1 MGNVVKVVFVSKT
14 TLSRRLVVG
23 FATQNSWK
31 MEQRIVVAVAGN
43 VRWTKTLLFSCY
55 WWLWWSSRARVYNLT
70 GEGEIASQ
78 TRKKNDIHYCLGFLD
93 FSSSFLS
100 SNHHS
105 VATTQKETTIIIIMV
120 CSTCERKLKRVIAPD
135 PWAQRVAA
143 ANSNGGGGGAKKV
156 KKDTNT
162 TTTTTNAVLSS
173 KKRYVLGSQRCTICK
188 KSLHQPGVFCQPCA
202 FQQGKC
208 AMCGVDVQDVSM
220 HNVGGDLER
229 KLKEKTAR
237 EKSEKLARLEK
248 LEEEKDFDEFATD
261 EEKRKKKRKK
271 EEEKTTTT
279 TSSVKA
285 AAKKVEP
292 TGATNLVG
300 SLLQQSASAKNQPSE
315 TQTTT
320 TWQYDSKSGYYFD
333 ATKMQYYDPKSKL
346 YFCCKTNK
354 WLKPENA
361 KPKNGTF
368 KSGTRKPDK
377 FGL

>member
-1 MGNVVKVVFVSKT
+1 MGGLQSAFTLYLTKKGEISIKRYPVVFRVFK
-14 TLSRRLVVG
+14 
-23 FATQNSWK
+23 NPK
-31 MEQRIVVAVAGN
+31 HVACFPP
-43 VRWTKTLLFSCY
+43 LFFFFSLELKNFCCV
-55 WWLWWSSRARVYNLT
+55 LRH
-70 GEGEIASQ
+70 
-78 TRKKNDIHYCLGFLD
+78 KKR
-93 FSSSFLS
+93 
-100 SNHHS
+100 NHLP
-105 VATTQKETTIIIIMV
+105 QMV
-120 CSTCERKLKRVIAPD
+120 CSTCEKKLKRVIAPD

-143 ANSNGGGGGAKKV
+143 ANSNGGGGGGGVHAKKV
-156 KKDTNT
+156 KDTKLPNT
-162 TTTTTNAVLSS
+162 NANAVLSS

-229 KLKEKTAR
+229 KLKEKAAR
-237 EKSEKLARLEK
+237 EKSEKLIRLEK
-248 LEEEKDFDEFATD
+248 LEEEKDCDDAFAME

-271 EEEKTTTT
+271 EEEKTTTPVVVPA
-279 TSSVKA
+279 SSAKD

-320 TWQYDSKSGYYFD
+320 TWQYDGKSGYYFD